1 MFLLNNDTAVNAGKC
16 AKKSRMMKLYYD
28 YIFHARIY
36 NYNTLS
42 LNYGFIVRGGPA
54 TKKTGQFGLFV
65 EH

>member
-42 LNYGFIVRGGPA
+42 LNYKFIVI
-54 TKKTGQFGLFV
+54 LL
-65 EH
+65 